1 MEPKKD
7 SNQHN
12 PAPAETHMAPRA
24 AEIDR
29 SEAYPWDHVERLR
42 ALGMLGMTIPKELGG
57 AGLGYLEAAYPPHAP
72 AARGGWQ
79 NPFSK

>member
-1 MEPKKD
+1 
-7 SNQHN
+7 
-12 PAPAETHMAPRA
+12 MAPRA

-57 AGLGYLEAAYPPHAP
+57 AGLGYLEAALVIGGNGQTLRRLGPH
-72 AARGGWQ
+72 RR
-79 NPFSK
+79 